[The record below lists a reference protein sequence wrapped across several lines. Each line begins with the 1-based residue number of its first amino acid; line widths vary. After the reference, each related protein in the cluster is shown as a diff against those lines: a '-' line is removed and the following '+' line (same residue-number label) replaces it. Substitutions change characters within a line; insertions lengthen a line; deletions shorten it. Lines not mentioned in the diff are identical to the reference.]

1 MECEL
6 GKPNS
11 KATRDERFRLG
22 IILLAYG
29 VLASCYLVRVPLGRQ
44 PDETAHLQYI
54 EHLAKEHRFPIFHGR
69 EEGIY
74 EAHQPPLYYLLCVP
88 SSWVAGRISINA
100 PAYAARLVSLLAGLV
115 LVFLTHRIARKV
127 RPDQPSLA
135 LTVAA
140 FTALLPM
147 HLNVSASVGN
157 DALAGMLCAFVL
169 LLLLHGVPE
178 RGEWKRD
185 ALIGLSIGLG
195 LLTKTTC
202 LLLLPLAGMAFLLQ
216 GDASS
221 VGLRRA
227 VRDFAIVVVVA
238 ALVSGGWLV
247 RNTQLYGDPF
257 ALHAFN
263 EGFKSSPH
271 PSFFLQKGMSLT
283 AYVLMV
289 LQLTY
294 MTFWGIFGEVNQS
307 ITRLSLMYAKGE
319 GAGVYCTFVL
329 LFAVLSVSSLMGMV
343 LPTRRQVELG
353 QRKARKAPTSR
364 KPMTNKGHLAVL
376 ALGVL
381 LVAAQFVQFNLTYFQ
396 AQARYLHPMLPA
408 ISCLFAMGAAGFPG
422 EKWRKLWTGVML
434 CGLLCS
440 SFFNLTVWLQPVHV
454 H

>member
-1 MECEL
+1 MECKL
-6 GKPNS
+6 RKPNS

-22 IILLAYG
+22 VILLVYG
-29 VLASCYLVRVPLGRQ
+29 ILASCYLVRVPLGRQ

-54 EHLAKEHRFPIFHGR
+54 EHLAKEHRFPIFQGR
-69 EEGIY
+69 EKGIY

-88 SSWVAGRISINA
+88 SSWVASRISDTA
-100 PAYAARLVSLLAGLV
+100 PAYAARFASLLAGLV
-115 LVFLTHRIARKV
+115 LVFLTYRIARVV

-135 LTVAA
+135 LTAA
-140 FTALLPM
+140 GFTALLPM

-169 LLLLHGVPE
+169 LLLLHRAPE
-178 RGEWKRD
+178 QGTWKRE

-202 LLLLPLAGMAFLLQ
+202 LLLLPLAGIAFLLQ
-216 GDASS
+216 EGASPE
-221 VGLRRA
+221 GLKRT
-227 VRDFAIVVVVA
+227 VRDFAVVA
-238 ALVSGGWLV
+238 VVAVLVSGGWLI

-271 PSFFLQKGMSLT
+271 PSFFLQKGMSLA

-289 LQLTY
+289 TQLTY

-307 ITRLSLMYAKGE
+307 ITRLSLMYSRGE
-319 GAGVYCTFVL
+319 GAGVYCLFVL
-329 LFAVLSVSSLMGMV
+329 LFAFLTTASLIGMI
-343 LPTRRQVELG
+343 LPNRRQMKPG
-353 QRKARKAPTSR
+353 QNSAKKGRKGGTSVIQR
-364 KPMTNKGHLAVL
+364 RHLL
-376 ALGVL
+376 LLSLGVL
-381 LVAAQFVQFNLTYFQ
+381 LVAAQYVQFNLTYFQ

-408 ISCLFAMGAAGFPG
+408 ISCFFGMGAAGFPG
-422 EKWRKLWTGVML
+422 EKWRKVWTGLML
-434 CGLLCS
+434 CGLLFS
-440 SFFNLTVWLQPVHV
+440 SFFNLTVWLQPAHF